1 MNLIMRMELQKPLQS
16 TSISKLIPQNTF
28 VNNNSAIDNYIIAK
42 VVARDRFVLRP
53 QEYELFIKSAIEDI
67 ETNLNSL
74 LEDF

>member
-1 MNLIMRMELQKPLQS
+1 MRMELQKPLQS

-28 VNNNSAIDNYIIAK
+28 VDNSSAIDNYIIAK

-67 ETNLNSL
+67 ETNLDTL

>member
-67 ETNLNSL
+67 ETNLDSL

>member
-1 MNLIMRMELQKPLQS
+1 MRMELQKPLQS

-28 VNNNSAIDNYIIAK
+28 INNNSAIDNYIIAK

-67 ETNLNSL
+67 ETNLDSL